1 MNSKEA
7 EQAVL
12 GAVLSDYKK
21 IMPKVI
27 NGLDE
32 EDFEIPENRNI
43 FRICKQLFKENKSI
57 DAVSL
62 LSIYGESKEVKRYI
76 VRLVEIL
83 PSISGIDTYI
93 DLVKE
98 SSKRRV
104 AKELVQQLSE
114 QLSGISTLQECSET
128 LQNIESVVNKQ
139 TSDVQLDPEAGF
151 YEVYMGMDK
160 EPSYMKTGFG
170 LLDKYAKISKGDYVI
185 IGARPST
192 GKTALTLQM
201 MMNMSKEYR
210 VVYFSLETSAIK
222 LYQRM
227 ISCFTGTP
235 LEQFQRQN
243 TSEEMSRVS
252 KYYDMFKKL
261 NFVVVE
267 AAGWTVERIRA
278 KAIEERADI
287 VFIDYLSLLKSRGNG
302 RYEQITNISI
312 DLHTM
317 AQNTKIAVVAL
328 SQLSRNGSGSEP
340 TLTDLR
346 ESGQIEQDA
355 DIVLL
360 LSIVSEGN
368 EPVPNQDRRLQ
379 VAKNKEGKIGYFD
392 LAFNGTIQR
401 FSVIDSEKQY

>member
-1 MNSKEA
+1 M
-7 EQAVL
+7 
-12 GAVLSDYKK
+12 
-21 IMPKVI
+21 
-27 NGLDE
+27 
-32 EDFEIPENRNI
+32 
-43 FRICKQLFKENKSI
+43 
-57 DAVSL
+57 
-62 LSIYGESKEVKRYI
+62 
-76 VRLVEIL
+76 
-83 PSISGIDTYI
+83 
-93 DLVKE
+93 
-98 SSKRRV
+98 
-104 AKELVQQLSE
+104 
-114 QLSGISTLQECSET
+114 
-128 LQNIESVVNKQ
+128 
-139 TSDVQLDPEAGF
+139 
-151 YEVYMGMDK
+151 
-160 EPSYMKTGFG
+160 
-170 LLDKYAKISKGDYVI
+170 
-185 IGARPST
+185 
-192 GKTALTLQM
+192 
-201 MMNMSKEYR
+201 
-210 VVYFSLETSAIK
+210 
-222 LYQRM
+222 
-227 ISCFTGTP
+227 
-235 LEQFQRQN
+235 
-243 TSEEMSRVS
+243 
-252 KYYDMFKKL
+252 
-261 NFVVVE
+261 
-267 AAGWTVERIRA
+267 ERIRA